1 MLELIISLVGL
12 LAILAPLLVDHFQKR
27 LRSTPADE
35 AAAALAAEIA
45 TLPGA
50 IERLERSGDFASA
63 DVFRRRLR
71 DFAAPE
77 RGGDGAG

>member
-1 MLELIISLVGL
+1 MLELIISLAGL
-12 LAILAPLLVDHFQKR
+12 LAAFAPLLVVHLQKR

-35 AAAALAAEIA
+35 AAAARAEEIA

-50 IERLERSGDFASA
+50 IARLEASGDFASA

>member
-1 MLELIISLVGL
+1 MLDIIIALIPVLAAIVPLVVEH
-12 LAILAPLLVDHFQKR
+12 IQKR

-35 AAAALAAEIA
+35 SAAARAAEIA

-71 DFAAPE
+71 DLTTPE